1 MRQAPNSSLERS
13 GHDKV
18 RTSRP
23 CAARA
28 QLVRYALSTTV
39 RVALNVLPHFRVN

>member
-1 MRQAPNSSLERS
+1 MKATILACIANGSNSSLERS

-28 QLVRYALSTTV
+28 QLVR
-39 RVALNVLPHFRVN
+39 